1 MFVVLTAVLPRVQVF
16 WDVTQC
22 RCVSPDVSMQRSPR
36 DRSKLQNERVVLLS
50 ERRETVVQ
58 QRGGTFQ
65 KTILSL
71 MDVNEWC
78 RVLSPVA

>member
-1 MFVVLTAVLPRVQVF
+1 MFVVLTAVQVF

-22 RCVSPDVSMQRSPR
+22 RCVSADVSLQRSPR

-50 ERRETVVQ
+50 KLRETLAQ
-58 QRGGTFQ
+58 QCGGTFQ

-71 MDVNEWC
+71 MVANEWC
-78 RVLSPVA
+78 RVLSPVG